1 MRAAERDE
9 RDTHPP
15 IPHPTQATGVTV
27 PEVATLWA
35 GGPSR
40 CLGGGVRTKKIAF
53 VGVKVY
59 AVFLYVDAAPAAK
72 ELGVRSRGG
81 FFDGDD
87 DADYAQALVDGAFV
101 KALRIDLVRDVDGAT
116 FVGALEE
123 ALAPRL
129 RLSGDTASLDKF
141 KAFLSDR
148 KLAKG
153 AVLALLWWPEGVL
166 DVALMDSADRAIPSF
181 ASPDAPSISI
191 ESPGL
196 CRALFEVYLGEA
208 AVSPD
213 ARAAWARGARALL
226 ATESVKRDTRKGGP

>member
-1 MRAAERDE
+1 
-9 RDTHPP
+9 
-15 IPHPTQATGVTV
+15 
-27 PEVATLWA
+27 
-35 GGPSR
+35 
-40 CLGGGVRTKKIAF
+40 
-53 VGVKVY
+53 VY

-81 FFDGDD
+81 FFDGDA
-87 DADYAQALVDGAFV
+87 DADYAQALADGAFV

-153 AVLALLWWPEGVL
+153 TVLALLWRPEGVL
-166 DVALMDSADRAIPSF
+166 DVAIASDPDRAAATF
-181 ASPDAPSISI
+181 ASPDAAGVSIS
-191 ESPGL
+191 SPGL
-196 CRALFEVYLGEA
+196 CRALFEVYLGDS

-226 ATESVKRDTRKGGP
+226 ATENVKRDTRKGGS